1 MTRLALLLVLIL
13 SALGAS
19 PSAAAPF
26 DPFKAT
32 GIDQKP
38 NALIPLDRPF
48 EDEAGHP
55 VTLRALA
62 GGKPMLLVPV
72 LHNCPNICG
81 VTLSGLMEAV
91 GGQRFRPSGDF
102 TIVAFGIDPK
112 EGPKEA
118 QKAFHDLQLR
128 FPDLAAVGVYALTG
142 RAPNIYAVTDALGYR
157 YAWDPDIGQY
167 AHDAAVA
174 VLTPEGRLSRW
185 LYGLAPDPNDLK
197 LALTEAG
204 QGRTGDWSD
213 QILLLCYHYDPV
225 IGRYSSLIGL
235 ALRAG
240 GAATIAFGG
249 SGLALALLRERRRAR
264 LETGKKSP

>member
-13 SALGAS
+13 SGLVAS

-26 DPFKAT
+26 DPFKVT

-38 NALIPLDRPF
+38 NVLIPLDRPF

-91 GGQRFRPSGDF
+91 EGQRFRPLGDF
-102 TIVAFGIDPK
+102 AIVAFGIDPK

-118 QKAFHDLQLR
+118 EESLHDLRLR
-128 FPDLAAVGVYALTG
+128 FPDIAATGIHALTG
-142 RAPNIYAVTDALGYR
+142 KEADIHAVTDALGYR

-174 VLTPEGRLSRW
+174 VLTADGHLSRW
-185 LYGLAPDPNDLK
+185 LYGLAPEANDLK

-204 QGRTGDWSD
+204 RGQTGDWSD

-225 IGRYSSLIGL
+225 TGRYSSVIGL
-235 ALRAG
+235 ALRIAG
-240 GAATIAFGG
+240 GATIALGG
-249 SGLALALLRERRRAR
+249 GGVALALLRERRR
-264 LETGKKSP
+264 TGLTTGSKSP